1 MIKFVLMVNKQGQTR
16 LAEYYD
22 FLSIEERVA
31 LEAEI
36 IRKCLSRNEL
46 QCSFMEYRGMKV
58 VYRRYASLFFIVGVK
73 QDGEVRTAARVRS
86 WRGALPRPAGLR
98 HARCRG
104 NVTPSRAS
112 RRTPQNELGILEF
125 IHVLVETLDKYFENV
140 VRLPARVAV
149 HSCVAAAAT
158 CGCLSHNSRCCV
170 CVRVVVR
177 VVSASWTSCL
187 T

>member
-73 QDGEVRTAARVRS
+73 QDGEVRAWRVGVPRS
-86 WRGALPRPAGLR
+86 
-98 HARCRG
+98 
-104 NVTPSRAS
+104 
-112 RRTPQNELGILEF
+112 
-125 IHVLVETLDKYFENV
+125 LV
-140 VRLPARVAV
+140 
-149 HSCVAAAAT
+149 
-158 CGCLSHNSRCCV
+158 CV
-170 CVRVVVR
+170 CAAELECTVHPPRRLDSVRWWR
-177 VVSASWTSCL
+177 RYRTNWAFWSSSTCWWRSWTSTLRTWYVHWAVRCCMRSCDHG
-187 T
+187 

>member
-73 QDGEVRTAARVRS
+73 QDGEVRAWRVGVPRSLVCACAAELECTVPHPHPPRRLVSVR
-86 WRGALPRPAGLR
+86 WCGGATERTGHFGVHPRAGGD
-98 HARCRG
+98 AG
-104 NVTPSRAS
+104 
-112 RRTPQNELGILEF
+112 Q
-125 IHVLVETLDKYFENV
+125 VL
-140 VRLPARVAV
+140 
-149 HSCVAAAAT
+149 
-158 CGCLSHNSRCCV
+158 
-170 CVRVVVR
+170 
-177 VVSASWTSCL
+177 
-187 T
+187 